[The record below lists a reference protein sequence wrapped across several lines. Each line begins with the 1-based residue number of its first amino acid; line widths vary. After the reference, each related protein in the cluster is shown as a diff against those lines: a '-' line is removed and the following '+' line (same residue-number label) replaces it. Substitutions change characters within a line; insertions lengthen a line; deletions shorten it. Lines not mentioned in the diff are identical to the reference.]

1 MIHYFRVRNGNTKFR
16 EIFFYIN
23 SNENKPHHCCE
34 LCEKTQLGKRASQH
48 CCRRFCY
55 RLQMT
60 VKIVCILVKNGRG
73 DVSKQNLLSS
83 ACADGILDVVVAD
96 VDGLTTKNIIISL
109 FRKHCT
115 VQQSGL

>member
-1 MIHYFRVRNGNTKFR
+1 
-16 EIFFYIN
+16 
-23 SNENKPHHCCE
+23 
-34 LCEKTQLGKRASQH
+34 
-48 CCRRFCY
+48 
-55 RLQMT
+55 MT
-60 VKIVCILVKNGRG
+60 VKIVCILVKNGR

-83 ACADGILDVVVAD
+83 AGADGVLDVVVAD